1 MKQELL
7 QAQALHKRYG
17 TREAVRGI
25 SLTVGAG
32 EVLGLLGP
40 NGAGKSSTIAMLA
53 GLSRPDGGSVT
64 VGGAALSQDEFAYKR
79 RIGLVPQELALFE
92 DLPALANIELFGAL
106 YELPAAQ
113 LKARALAVLAQVGLA
128 ERAQDKPISFSG
140 GMKRRLN
147 IACALVHEPDVL
159 LLDEPTAGVDPQSRN
174 AIFEQL
180 EALKRAG
187 KALIYTTHYM
197 EEVERL
203 ADRVIIMDHGQQVAH
218 GSLAELYRLLPAAET
233 LKLELDREV
242 DGASGGHAARPARR
256 AAVAGA
262 RQPAADWPERA
273 GRRQC
278 GRAGRLGRGRAQGTP
293 HQLGPGQFGRCLP
306 RPDRTPAARLNS
318 KPPLPPQ
325 KSIETAA
332 MNAFLALVRKDLYL
346 HFSNRRAVL
355 MSIIAPILIAAFFG
369 SLFGSKSGG
378 SKANPVPIAISDQD
392 HSPLTAKISAAL
404 QADPS
409 LAVQSLDADAALAQV
424 KAGKLRAAIV
434 LPAGFGEQ
442 AGRALFAGP
451 EGKRPEIT
459 LHYDPSQA
467 MVLPMVRG
475 LLAQHVMQ
483 LVSADTFSGQGAPV
497 MKDMRAQVADNT
509 ALPAEQ
515 RQELT
520 AMFDSIARVQERSA
534 RAPQAGASFPASSS
548 FSG

>member
-1 MKQELL
+1 
-7 QAQALHKRYG
+7 
-17 TREAVRGI
+17 
-25 SLTVGAG
+25 
-32 EVLGLLGP
+32 
-40 NGAGKSSTIAMLA
+40 
-53 GLSRPDGGSVT
+53 
-64 VGGAALSQDEFAYKR
+64 
-79 RIGLVPQELALFE
+79 
-92 DLPALANIELFGAL
+92 
-106 YELPAAQ
+106 
-113 LKARALAVLAQVGLA
+113 
-128 ERAQDKPISFSG
+128 
-140 GMKRRLN
+140 
-147 IACALVHEPDVL
+147 
-159 LLDEPTAGVDPQSRN
+159 
-174 AIFEQL
+174 
-180 EALKRAG
+180 
-187 KALIYTTHYM
+187 
-197 EEVERL
+197 
-203 ADRVIIMDHGQQVAH
+203 
-218 GSLAELYRLLPAAET
+218 
-233 LKLELDREV
+233 
-242 DGASGGHAARPARR
+242 
-256 AAVAGA
+256 
-262 RQPAADWPERA
+262 
-273 GRRQC
+273 
-278 GRAGRLGRGRAQGTP
+278 
-293 HQLGPGQFGRCLP
+293 
-306 RPDRTPAARLNS
+306 
-318 KPPLPPQ
+318 
-325 KSIETAA
+325 

-369 SLFGSKSGG
+369 SLFGGKGGG
-378 SKANPVPIAISDQD
+378 SSKASPVPIAISDLD

-404 QADPS
+404 QADTS

-534 RAPQAGASFPASSS
+534 RAPQAGASAASAADTGRSS
-548 FSG
+548 FTMSPPFSTRELEASAKADVPYNSYAHSFAGMGVQFILMMAVDIGVALLLMRRQGLWQRLRAAPLSKARLLGSRIASCTLISLIIFVLIYAVAIAAFGVRVQGSWLGFAAVLLAFSLLTASFGLLIAALGKSPEATRGLAILATLLMVMLGGAWVPSFVFPEWLQTASLFIPTRWAVDGLDAMTWRGLPFSEALAPVGVMLGFALAFGALAIARFSWEE